1 VKWGVQREGSCDYLK
16 AIKQPALVVNGNDRR
31 RWFGAR
37 RRSRIF

>member
-1 VKWGVQREGSCDYLK
+1 MGRPARGLLK